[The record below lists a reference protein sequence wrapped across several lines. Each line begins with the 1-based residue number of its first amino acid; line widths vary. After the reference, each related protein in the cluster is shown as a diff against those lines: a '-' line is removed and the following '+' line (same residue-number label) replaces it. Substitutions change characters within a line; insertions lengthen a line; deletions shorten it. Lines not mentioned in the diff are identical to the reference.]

1 MKTNKLLLATLLIT
15 GTVGLSTLPGW
26 TDDILFKVRMPG
38 TDYCHMK
45 FPGIREDTLN
55 WSRPVLKD
63 KSTSDIVDFAGPCD
77 HSPLGKNE
85 IYSQRIQRQR
95 DNQNDVD

>member
-1 MKTNKLLLATLLIT
+1 MNTNRLLLASLLIT
-15 GTVGLSTLPGW
+15 GTLGLSALPVGA
-26 TDDILFKVRMPG
+26 DDILYKVQMPG
-38 TDYCHMK
+38 TNYCHMK

-55 WSRPVLKD
+55 WSRPILKD
-63 KSTSDIVDFAGPCD
+63 KSTSDIIDFAGPCD

-95 DNQNDVD
+95 DNQNEVD